1 MKALVRV
8 IGIDD
13 GFLDKTKKES
23 IIVGLISRIDGR
35 IEGILSEKIRI
46 DGLDCTQKIISMIQN
61 SKFRQEIKILFLHG
75 VNFAGFNIADVHQL
89 HGKLDVPI
97 ITCFKKFPDMKKI
110 SKALS
115 HIPQTKKRIK
125 LIKKAGKI
133 NSFEGIYFQCAGITP
148 EKAQTIIRKTR
159 KYSLLPEPLR
169 LAHMIAS
176 GITKPN

>member
-13 GFLDKTKKES
+13 GFLDKTKKDS
-23 IIVGLISRIDGR
+23 ILVGVISRIDGR
-35 IEGILSEKIRI
+35 IEGILSEKILI
-46 DGLDCTQKIISMIQN
+46 DGLDSTEKIASMIKE

-75 VNFAGFNIADVHQL
+75 VNFAGFNIADVQQL
-89 HGKLDVPI
+89 HRKLGVPV
-97 ITCFKKFPDMKKI
+97 ITCFRKFPDMKKI
-110 SKALS
+110 RKALS

-133 NSFEGIYFQCAGITP
+133 NSFEGIYFQCSGIAP
-148 EKAQTIIRKTR
+148 EKARTIIRKTR

-169 LAHMIAS
+169 LSHMIAS
-176 GITKPN
+176 GITKPK